1 MSFFET
7 PRFDETI
14 SNGASGGPRFMT
26 TTIVVDS
33 GAEFR
38 NGNWS
43 FPLHEYDVAHGLKTQ
58 AQLDLLRALFWNA
71 RGKLHG
77 FRFKD
82 WSDFTATTSTGVC
95 TLISGDTHQLG
106 KTYTF
111 GSQSTIRT
119 IKKPI
124 SGTLAISG
132 GGSYTVDYATGIV
145 TRVSGAA
152 PTVWSGEFDVP
163 VRFDTDAMKATI
175 DSYNNFSWGQI
186 VLVEL
191 RNP

>member
-82 WSDFTATTSTGVC
+82 WSDFTTTVSTGVC
-95 TLISGDTHQLG
+95 TLISGDTYQLG
-106 KTYTF
+106 KTYAY
-111 GSQSTIRT
+111 GAQSTTRT

-132 GGSYTVDYATGIV
+132 GGVYTVDYTTGIV